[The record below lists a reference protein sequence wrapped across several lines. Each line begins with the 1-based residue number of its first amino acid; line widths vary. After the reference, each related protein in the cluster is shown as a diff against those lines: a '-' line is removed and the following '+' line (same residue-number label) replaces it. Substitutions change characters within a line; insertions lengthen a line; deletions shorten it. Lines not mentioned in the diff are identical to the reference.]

1 MTENEVKALL
11 DGVIPAV
18 RDYVDKRLAQFKAE
32 QEAETA
38 EALERFAARV
48 SRLREGANR

>member
-1 MTENEVKALL
+1 MTESEVKALL

-18 RDYVDKRLAQFKAE
+18 RAYVDKRLAEFKAE
-32 QEAETA
+32 QEAET
-38 EALERFAARV
+38 EAALKQLSARV